1 MNQKKKKEPWRYIV
15 SGIAFAYIVYMWIE
29 KDVLSTLTTIPA
41 EQTLPIIIIS
51 IFTTLLKV
59 ALYGGGAYL
68 IHMIIKNRKEQ

>member
-1 MNQKKKKEPWRYIV
+1 MNHKKQKEPWRYIV

-59 ALYGGGAYL
+59 ALYGGGA
-68 IHMIIKNRKEQ
+68 